1 MYLEWA
7 PEKIISG
14 NLHKKVDKEP
24 VLAIGGDQVKRAALE
39 QQLIASTNGDTDLDS
54 TEVHCFIFIMEKDNS
69 LLCLSFFG
77 FV

>member
-7 PEKIISG
+7 PENIISG
-14 NLHKKVDKEP
+14 NLHKKVDKGP

-39 QQLIASTNGDTDLDS
+39 QQLTASINGDTDLDS
-54 TEVHCFIFIMEKDNS
+54 TEVDCFIFIMENGNS